1 MFELNVADLLA
12 SYPGDSRELAFQ
24 GEVIPGYYP
33 DLAFTSP
40 LEFTVKLIAL
50 DDGIEVV
57 FEELRTAVQYEG
69 DTHVISLSDIAR
81 TFKEQYDPIAPDDVK
96 FVEKGNIDLKEV
108 IYEEILMAIL

>member
-24 GEVIPGYYP
+24 GEVIPEYYP
-33 DLAFTSP
+33 DLIFTSP

-50 DDGIEVV
+50 DDGVEVV
-57 FEELRTAVQYEG
+57 FETLRTAVEYDG
-69 DTHVISLSDIAR
+69 NIHIVSLSDVPR
-81 TFKEQYDPIAPDDVK
+81 TFKEQYDPLAPDDIK
-96 FVEKGNIDLKEV
+96 FVEKGKIDLKEV